1 MQAAHRL
8 LTLLLAASF
17 LAACEREPAE
27 TPAAAPA
34 EATTAGCTLTM
45 GWDPW
50 EPYHYMDPKGNLQGL
65 DVELVRAMAAEAGC
79 SVSFERDNW
88 ASLLGRI
95 RSGDIDL
102 ISGATRTAERD
113 EFAMFS
119 SPYRIEEFGLF
130 VRRGDTSVLAADS
143 LSAML
148 DAGMKIGVTD
158 AYLYGS
164 EVEALQDNPTY
175 AEQFIIAEVGETNA
189 TRLLDGVIDAYLED
203 VIVGTSIVRRRGL
216 EGDVELHPL
225 AATGGSEVRLMFS
238 QASVSP
244 EVVARFDSA
253 LTRLRESGRYEE
265 IEGQYIR

>member
-1 MQAAHRL
+1 MHGANRILA
-8 LTLLLAASF
+8 LLLAGLCISS
-17 LAACEREPAE
+17 CGREPAE
-27 TPAAAPA
+27 QTASAPA
-34 EATTAGCTLTM
+34 GPALPECELTM

-65 DVELVRAMAAEAGC
+65 DVELVRAIAAEAGC

-102 ISGATRTAERD
+102 ISGATRTPER
-113 EFAMFS
+113 ESFAMFS
-119 SPYRIEEFGLF
+119 SPYRIEEFALF
-130 VRRGDTSVLAADS
+130 VRRGDADVLAADS
-143 LSAML
+143 LAAIL

-158 AYLYGS
+158 AYLYGPD
-164 EVEALQDNPTY
+164 VEALQDDPAY
-175 AEQFIIAEVGETNA
+175 AGQFIIAEVGETNA
-189 TRLLDGVIDAYLED
+189 IRLLDLVIDAYLED

-216 EGDVELHPL
+216 EQEVELHPL
-225 AATGGSEVRLMFS
+225 AAAGGSEVRLMFS
-238 QASVSP
+238 QASVAR
-244 EVVARFDSA
+244 ETVARFDQA

>member
-8 LTLLLAASF
+8 LTLLFAVSF

-79 SVSFERDNW
+79 AVSFERDNW

-102 ISGATRTAERD
+102 ISGATRTPERD

-130 VRRGDTSVLAADS
+130 VRRGDTSVMAADS

-158 AYLYGS
+158 AYLYGA
-164 EVEALQDNPTY
+164 EVEALQDDPTY
-175 AEQFIIAEVGETNA
+175 EEQFIIAEVGETNA

-216 EGDVELHPL
+216 DNDVELHPL
-225 AATGGSEVRLMFS
+225 AATGGSDVRLMFS

-253 LTRLRESGRYEE
+253 LTRLHESGRYEE

>member
-8 LTLLLAASF
+8 FTLLLAVLVF
-17 LAACEREPAE
+17 AACERGPAD
-27 TPAAAPA
+27 TPATGAT

-65 DVELVRAMAAEAGC
+65 DVELVRAMSAEAGC

-102 ISGATRTAERD
+102 ISGATRTPERD

-130 VRRGDTSVLAADS
+130 VRRGDTEVMATDS

-148 DAGMKIGVTD
+148 AAGMKIGVTD

-164 EVEALQDNPTY
+164 EVEALQDNPTF
-175 AEQFIIAEVGETNA
+175 AQQFIIAEVGETNA

-216 EGDVELHPL
+216 EDDVELHPL
-225 AATGGSEVRLMFS
+225 AAAGGSEVRLMFS

-253 LTRLRESGRYEE
+253 LTRLRESGRYAE

>member
-8 LTLLLAASF
+8 LALLLAVCCI
-17 LAACEREPAE
+17 AACEREPAE
-27 TPAAAPA
+27 TPASPPT

-95 RSGDIDL
+95 RTGEIDL
-102 ISGATRTAERD
+102 ISGATRTPERD

-130 VRRGDTSVLAADS
+130 VRRDDTNVLAAES
-143 LSAML
+143 LAAML

-164 EVEALQDNPTY
+164 EIEALQDDPAY
-175 AEQFIIAEVGETNA
+175 EDQFIIAEVGETNA
-189 TRLLDGVIDAYLED
+189 TRLLDRVIDAYLED

-216 EGDVELHPL
+216 DADVELHPL

-238 QASVSP
+238 NASVSP